1 MPELLSVLWSLHVSS
16 LEFSVGSSFQ
26 NRSDILP
33 PSPGPATLCSISK
46 LDVASIRGLVLA
58 CSYSGPNRHWM
69 ILDGISYAAYG
80 IGSQTTWK
88 PEDWFATLVL
98 ALTILGVFQWTDSIH
113 QSINPGVL
121 MNMRRLESE
130 VIIRKEHEN
139 AIKINTR
146 CCFIGFYC
154 T

>member
-16 LEFSVGSSFQ
+16 LEFSG
-26 NRSDILP
+26 
-33 PSPGPATLCSISK
+33 GPLFKIVLISCH
-46 LDVASIRGLVLA
+46 LHQ
-58 CSYSGPNRHWM
+58 GPQPYAQYQSWTSLRFEAWYM
-69 ILDGISYAAYG
+69 FLFWAESALDGISYAAYG

-98 ALTILGVFQWTDSIH
+98 ALTILGAFQWTDSIH
-113 QSINPGVL
+113 LSINPGVL